1 MLEKTVEKYL
11 NKKVKEAGGLSFKWS
26 SPSHRG
32 VPDRIVFINSSVWF
46 IELKRPGGKTTKL
59 QDHIGE
65 QIKQYTSNYCVISS
79 KDEIDQF
86 VSSIFK

>member
-1 MLEKTVEKYL
+1 MLEKAVEQHL

-32 VPDRIVFINSSVWF
+32 VPDRIVFLNRSVWF

-65 QIKQYTSNYCVISS
+65 QIKRYTPNYCVLSS

-86 VSSIFK
+86 INKLKR